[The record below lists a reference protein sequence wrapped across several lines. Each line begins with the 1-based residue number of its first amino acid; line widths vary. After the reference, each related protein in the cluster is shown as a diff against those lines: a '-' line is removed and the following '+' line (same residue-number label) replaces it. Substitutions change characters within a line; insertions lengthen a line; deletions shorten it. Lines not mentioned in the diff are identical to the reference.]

1 MLRLG
6 IPVSRSVRDG
16 LALAERHFTGLGL
29 RVESSKIDTIRMA
42 GGGGFVEVKATPNSD
57 DKGCELDVSTSQ
69 WESQVRE
76 FARRYGGR

>member
-1 MLRLG
+1 
-6 IPVSRSVRDG
+6 
-16 LALAERHFTGLGL
+16 
-29 RVESSKIDTIRMA
+29 VESSKIDTIRMA